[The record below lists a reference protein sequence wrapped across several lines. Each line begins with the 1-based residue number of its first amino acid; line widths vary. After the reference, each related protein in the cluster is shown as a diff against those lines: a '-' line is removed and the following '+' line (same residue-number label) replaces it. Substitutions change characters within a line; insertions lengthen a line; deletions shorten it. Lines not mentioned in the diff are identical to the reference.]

1 MHVLCTYLAV
11 TTFKYYFTHLK
22 NSHGHRIDD
31 VNENCKVS
39 RSCSMHYP
47 VDSTI
52 KIYQYPVL
60 QRDGHGFESILL
72 EQLVSK
78 TGLLCKSP
86 GLRHE
91 YN

>member
-1 MHVLCTYLAV
+1 MHVLCTYLAF

-22 NSHGHRIDD
+22 NSHCHRIAMLM
-31 VNENCKVS
+31 KTAK
-39 RSCSMHYP
+39 YP

-52 KIYQYPVL
+52 NIYQYPVL
-60 QRDGHGFESILL
+60 QMDGHGFECILL
-72 EQLVSK
+72 EQLVWK

>member
-1 MHVLCTYLAV
+1 MHVLFTYLTI

-22 NSHGHRIDD
+22 NSHGHRIDY

-39 RSCSMHYP
+39 RSCSMHCP

-52 KIYQYPVL
+52 ISYQYPVL
-60 QRDGHGFESILL
+60 QMDGHGFECILL

-78 TGLLCKSP
+78 TSFLC
-86 GLRHE
+86 
-91 YN
+91 